1 MLPLSGPGTDTG
13 TSSPTTPTTSASA
26 PTSRIN
32 RRKFMCWFMPDQ
44 VSVET
49 MLIPARAGRQ
59 VAAYVVLVQCGGRGP
74 KGARRFG
81 RPWSCG
87 VARRARRGVPGDRH
101 RGAPKRTHGRP
112 SRAWGELRD
121 APDVASQAAVVGGHR
136 GGGSRVRLPGA
147 GARERLAAVGA
158 AHPGFRPAV
167 RAAIE

>member
-13 TSSPTTPTTSASA
+13 TSSPTTPTTSATA

-81 RPWSCG
+81 RPWSG
-87 VARRARRGVPGDRH
+87 GGARRALRGVPCDRH
-101 RGAPKRTHGRP
+101 RGAPTRHHGP
-112 SRAWGELRD
+112 PPRAGRELGD
-121 APDVASQAAVVGGHR
+121 VFAPAPQAAVVGRYR
-136 GGGSRVRLPGA
+136 GRRRRLRLP
-147 GARERLAAVGA
+147 
-158 AHPGFRPAV
+158 
-167 RAAIE
+167 